1 MTNKITFYK
10 RLMALAFACGALL
23 TACVQEDVMTPLAGE
38 AKVRLSLDAQTAFS
52 TNTKAYV
59 DENGYKQIDNYTV
72 EIRKNN
78 ASGETVKS
86 AKYSELK
93 STPISLSRGDYY
105 VKAYMGREEAASREV
120 FYATDATSFSILDE
134 STKTISLNCKPTCAK
149 CKVVFNDNM
158 AEYFS
163 DYYITYSTTALGNN
177 VATWAKGDSAPWYL
191 KVGQNETV
199 KATIHYARKSD
210 GKQQTAEWSRSLSP
224 NEGWTLKVSANN
236 NMTEGSMNVTITIDD
251 STNDIPIDITVPSDW
266 INK

>member
-10 RLMALAFACGALL
+10 RLMALAFACGTLL

-59 DENGYKQIDNYTV
+59 DENDYKQIDNYTV
-72 EIRKNN
+72 EIRKND

-86 AKYSELK
+86 GKYSELK

-134 STKTISLNCKPTCAK
+134 STKTISLNCAK

-163 DYYITYSTTALGNN
+163 DYYITYSTAALGNN

-236 NMTEGSMNVTITIDD
+236 NMTEGSMSVTITIDD